1 MIPSFKQLRNS
12 AATINQTSKDLIRKK
27 LIPEHT
33 LTYFQDKNMLKAA
46 AYNYAVEPIKTWGC
60 PVCGLAIKCPKAW
73 IIQHIKIHERNPE
86 DRKENHVFESKL
98 NPYFY

>member
-1 MIPSFKQLRNS
+1 MTPTYQQIAQ
-12 AATINQTSKDLIRKK
+12 AANIIKQTSKDLVRKNLVPK
-27 LIPEHT
+27 HT

-60 PVCGLAIKCPKAW
+60 PLCGLAIKCPKAW
-73 IIQHIKIHERNPE
+73 MIQHIKVHEKNPLE
-86 DRKENHVFESKL
+86 RKENEIFESKV